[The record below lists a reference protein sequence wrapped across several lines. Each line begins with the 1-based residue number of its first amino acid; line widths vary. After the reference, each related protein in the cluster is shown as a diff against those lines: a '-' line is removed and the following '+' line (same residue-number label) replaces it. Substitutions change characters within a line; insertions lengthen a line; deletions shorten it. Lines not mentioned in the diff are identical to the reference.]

1 MQYLQWLQKQK
12 DFISCEGKKIE
23 VFSLLHNSQMNNIMS
38 EWATHFRN
46 QYCNDS
52 IIDRLKPPSKSRKDY
67 LNEIKFPDKSIT
79 PGPSIR
85 AGDFG
90 EILIA
95 DFLEYIE
102 NYWVPRTRYND
113 KNIRNESTK
122 GSDIIG
128 FKFINSDSF
137 SPHDK
142 LCIFESKS
150 GFSSNNTNFD
160 RLQNAVD
167 DSIKDEKRKAE
178 SLNAIKQ
185 RFIDIQDFKSA
196 NRIERFQE
204 EEDNPY
210 IQEYGAAAIFD
221 DNVFLPTKII
231 AVDCSKHPFRDI
243 LRLIVITGNDMMTL
257 VHHLYERAAN
267 EA

>member
-113 KNIRNESTK
+113 KNIRQNIFIESITASK
-122 GSDIIG
+122 EVVDFLHS
-128 FKFINSDSF
+128 INVYTLNDLL
-137 SPHDK
+137 K
-142 LCIFESKS
+142 RRK
-150 GFSSNNTNFD
+150 NT
-160 RLQNAVD
+160 
-167 DSIKDEKRKAE
+167 
-178 SLNAIKQ
+178 
-185 RFIDIQDFKSA
+185 
-196 NRIERFQE
+196 
-204 EEDNPY
+204 Y
-210 IQEYGAAAIFD
+210 
-221 DNVFLPTKII
+221 
-231 AVDCSKHPFRDI
+231 
-243 LRLIVITGNDMMTL
+243 
-257 VHHLYERAAN
+257 
-267 EA
+267 